1 MFWSGKKK
9 RTVIVKGPSDDCV
22 LYGIYFGK
30 NVKDNYLV
38 PEWVKMFQAIR
49 ICLRRKSYT
58 KVKEVFQ
65 VDILDFIL

>member
-1 MFWSGKKK
+1 M
-9 RTVIVKGPSDDCV
+9 C
-22 LYGIYFGK
+22 LYRKYGFGS
-30 NVKDNYLV
+30 NGQIIMLV